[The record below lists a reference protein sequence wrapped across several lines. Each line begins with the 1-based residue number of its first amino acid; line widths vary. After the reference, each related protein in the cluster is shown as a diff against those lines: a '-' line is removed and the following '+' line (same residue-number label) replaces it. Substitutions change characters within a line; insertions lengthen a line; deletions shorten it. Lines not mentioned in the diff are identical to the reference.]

1 MNSDERACPYC
12 GEPIKMVA
20 IKCKHCMSSLIPDIP
35 KVPVNYI
42 EVEDDVFK
50 NNNKNLFEKI
60 KSYIFNNIESDD
72 KFRSTKK
79 IRNICIA
86 LTAIQCLFAY
96 NFYTSLGSK
105 IGTVATTNSQDTIQK
120 FSIGLFI
127 FSCISFIGLNVF
139 FGQLHGLGFRWFTKF
154 NKKTMPDLI
163 WRYFIQVCVQF
174 GLAIFYIV
182 FGLLFTIININYF
195 DLSVIVFL
203 FLLSFVV
210 IYFLS
215 LTLLTKNLFEIK
227 TREAWKTSIVPTLFI
242 AIVLSPLLVFSTN
255 QMFQINKISNNFG
268 NESKQDQH
276 QEIIAQN
283 NNMHRQQNNSKA
295 VIEEY
300 ASNLSNNNEE
310 KNSQTS
316 NNDVFFDE
324 DVIPKKFD
332 GVNVVHSWKFTS
344 QNVKI
349 LIKNYQSDSYY
360 NDVPGINC
368 DPQQNIHLPKICEYK
383 IAVDLAK
390 ALRQANIYSYENGT
404 KNASNHLTSYPY
416 SHELLV
422 CQDRNCVKKE
432 LEKIWYS
439 TDIDVGY
446 SSDGMKN

>member
-12 GEPIKMVA
+12 GEAIKMVA

-60 KSYIFNNIESDD
+60 ISYIFNNIESDD

-79 IRNICIA
+79 IRDICIA

-283 NNMHRQQNNSKA
+283 NNMHRQQNFLT
-295 VIEEY
+295 E
-300 ASNLSNNNEE
+300 NN
-310 KNSQTS
+310 
-316 NNDVFFDE
+316 
-324 DVIPKKFD
+324 
-332 GVNVVHSWKFTS
+332 
-344 QNVKI
+344 
-349 LIKNYQSDSYY
+349 IKNYSQSD
-360 NDVPGINC
+360 N
-368 DPQQNIHLPKICEYK
+368 
-383 IAVDLAK
+383 
-390 ALRQANIYSYENGT
+390 
-404 KNASNHLTSYPY
+404 
-416 SHELLV
+416 
-422 CQDRNCVKKE
+422 
-432 LEKIWYS
+432 EKIKEE
-439 TDIDVGY
+439 IPR
-446 SSDGMKN
+446 

>member
-283 NNMHRQQNNSKA
+283 NNMHRQQNFLT
-295 VIEEY
+295 E
-300 ASNLSNNNEE
+300 NNIKNYSQSDNEKINTQ
-310 KNSQTS
+310 KNT
-316 NNDVFFDE
+316 NNYLFDE
-324 DVIPKKFD
+324 DVHPKKID
-332 GVNVVHSWKFTS
+332 GLNVVHSWNFT
-344 QNVKI
+344 NHNINI
-349 LIKNYQSDSYY
+349 LLKNYQDDPYY
-360 NDVPGINC
+360 DDVPKINC
-368 DPQQNIHLPKICEYK
+368 DKQNKSLPKICGYTQAWNLANVLRRLK
-383 IAVDLAK
+383 IEG
-390 ALRQANIYSYENGT
+390 YEISNNT
-404 KNASNHLTSYPY
+404 TSNHLTKYPY
-416 SHELLV
+416 RNELLQ
-422 CQDRNCVKKE
+422 CQDEKCIKTE
-432 LEKIWYS
+432 LEKMWYS
-439 TDIDVGY
+439 TDVDVNLT
-446 SSDGMKN
+446 SHGMKN